1 MSVCRDRVDWYSVGF
16 WGDVADLFP
25 AAYDCLLHF
34 VQWEVPTSNTLINA
48 NAIAGFTTAGSSFY
62 RYYGWMITVRFH
74 YYYLLCGY

>member
-1 MSVCRDRVDWYSVGF
+1 MSAGIGSTGIALVSGETSLIFSLR
-16 WGDVADLFP
+16 P
-25 AAYDCLLHF
+25 YDCLLHF

-62 RYYGWMITVRFH
+62 RYYGWTITVRFH